1 MEKPKVL
8 KYVNPEDKE
17 ILRKQSEEIDMTS
30 EEGKEEARALAMVL
44 MEEVERQNGA
54 AGFSA
59 PQLGKLK
66 RIMAIKTF
74 QDRETQLILVNPEI
88 IDMQGVSKEEEGCF
102 SIDYDNHYYWTFKD
116 RPFRITVKAQDL
128 DGNELTI
135 PFSVADS
142 MIFMHEYEHFF
153 GELIIDNLEKKLDI
167 VKAEAGKT
175 GIRTKEGLTQ
185 EQIDRFVVELPTEE
199 EKYKWKREHPER
211 KREVKDRGMID
222 HKDYIVFSDK
232 DGTLDLETE
241 EGCKTLA
248 EAITL
253 IEGKSNGLFVI
264 TTARPAG
271 EIVKILEDK
280 GIPVPKYIIGDNGFI
295 YNTIDETYVTE
306 ERLPKE
312 EMLDLINDMVTSG
325 KAGKDEIEF
334 STGDVVILQDCPYT
348 AKSKAYERKLGTRI
362 FSQDVVQ
369 SLSDTEKEILS
380 LSLRVSSV
388 QAVEEIREYIE
399 NNHLKVQL
407 NYQSLDDGNYSVDLA
422 PSGIHKATSVLKLS
436 QLAINGDKKREDI
449 RGNFTCIGDGTNDIT
464 MLTTAYAHGENAVIA
479 DKDSE
484 ESKELKAELEN
495 AIKPYEG
502 FKTGE
507 LVELDGPANDYIL
520 ALAKEKAE
528 KLASKA
534 MRRAV
539 GMVAENGEIPSAE
552 KGNPT
557 KTENQ
562 SKGSVK

>member
-1 MEKPKVL
+1 MEEPKVL

-17 ILRKQSEEIDMTS
+17 NLRKHSEEIDMRS
-30 EEGKEEARALAMVL
+30 EEGKEEARALAMLL

-59 PQLGKLK
+59 PQLGNLK

-74 QDRETQLILVNPEI
+74 QDRDTQLILVNPEI

-153 GELIIDNLEKKLDI
+153 GELIIDNLEEKLDI
-167 VKAEAGKT
+167 VKAEPGKT
-175 GIRTKEGLTQ
+175 GIKTEEGLTQ
-185 EQIDRFVVELPTEE
+185 EQKDSIVMEFPTEK
-199 EKYKWKREHPER
+199 EKYAWKKEHPER
-211 KREVKDRGMID
+211 KREIKDRGMID
-222 HKDYIVFSDK
+222 NKDYIVFSDK
-232 DGTLDLETE
+232 DGTLDLDTE

-248 EAITL
+248 EAINL

-334 STGDVVILQDCPYT
+334 STGDVVVLQDCPYT

-449 RGNFTCIGDGTNDIT
+449 RGKFTTIGDGTNDIT
-464 MLTTAYAHGENAVIA
+464 MLTAAYAHGENAVIA
-479 DKDSE
+479 DKNSE

-507 LVELDGPANDYIL
+507 LVELDGLANNYIL
-520 ALAKEKAE
+520 DLAKEKAE
-528 KLASKA
+528 KLANKA

-539 GMVAENGEIPSAE
+539 GMVVENGEIPLAE
-552 KGNPT
+552 KGSPT
-557 KTENQ
+557 KTEK
-562 SKGSVK
+562 SK

>member
-1 MEKPKVL
+1 MEEPKVL
-8 KYVNPEDKE
+8 KYVNLKDKE
-17 ILRKQSEEIDMTS
+17 ILRKHSEEIDMTS

-59 PQLGKLK
+59 PQLGNLK

-74 QDRETQLILVNPEI
+74 QDRNTQLVLVNPEI
-88 IDMQGVSKEEEGCF
+88 IHIQGVSKEEEGCF

-142 MIFMHEYEHFF
+142 LMFMHEYEHFF
-153 GELIIDNLEKKLDI
+153 GELIIDNLEEKLDI
-167 VKAEAGKT
+167 VKAEPGET
-175 GIRTKEGLTQ
+175 GIKTEEGLTQ
-185 EQIDRFVVELPTEE
+185 EQKDSIVMEFPTEE
-199 EKYKWKREHPER
+199 EKYAWKKEHPER
-211 KREVKDRGMID
+211 KREIKDRGMID
-222 HKDYIVFSDK
+222 NKDYIVFSDK

-449 RGNFTCIGDGTNDIT
+449 RGKFTTIGDGTNDIT
-464 MLTTAYAHGENAVIA
+464 MLTAAYAHGENAVIA

-552 KGNPT
+552 KGSPT
-557 KTENQ
+557 KTEK
-562 SKGSVK
+562 SK

>member
-17 ILRKQSEEIDMTS
+17 ILRKHSEEIDMTS
-30 EEGKEEARALAMVL
+30 EEGKEEARALAVVL

-74 QDRETQLILVNPEI
+74 QDRDTQLILVNPEI

-116 RPFRITVKAQDL
+116 RPFRITVRAQDL

-153 GELIIDNLEKKLDI
+153 GELIIDNLEEELDI
-167 VKAEAGKT
+167 VKTEAGKT
-175 GIRTKEGLTQ
+175 GIKTEEGLTQ
-185 EQIDRFVVELPTEE
+185 EQKDSIVMEFPTEE
-199 EKYKWKREHPER
+199 EKYAWKKEHPER
-211 KREVKDRGMID
+211 KRKIKDRGMID
-222 HKDYIVFSDK
+222 NKDYIVFSDK

-449 RGNFTCIGDGTNDIT
+449 RGKFTTIGDGTNDIT
-464 MLTTAYAHGENAVIA
+464 MLTAAYAHGENAVIA
-479 DKDSE
+479 DKNSE

-507 LVELDGPANDYIL
+507 LVELDGPANNYIL
-520 ALAKEKAE
+520 DLAKEKAE
-528 KLASKA
+528 KLANKA

-552 KGNPT
+552 KGSPT
-557 KTENQ
+557 RTEK
-562 SKGSVK
+562 SK

>member
-1 MEKPKVL
+1 MEEPKVL

-17 ILRKQSEEIDMTS
+17 NLRKHSEEIDMRS
-30 EEGKEEARALAMVL
+30 EEGKEEARALAMLL

-59 PQLGKLK
+59 PQLGNLK

-74 QDRETQLILVNPEI
+74 QDRDTQLILVNPEI

-153 GELIIDNLEKKLDI
+153 GELIIDNLEEKLDI
-167 VKAEAGKT
+167 VKAEPGKT
-175 GIRTKEGLTQ
+175 GIKTEEGLTQ
-185 EQIDRFVVELPTEE
+185 EQKDSIVMEFPTEE
-199 EKYKWKREHPER
+199 EKYAWKKEHPER
-211 KREVKDRGMID
+211 KREIKDRGMID
-222 HKDYIVFSDK
+222 NKDYIVFSDK
-232 DGTLDLETE
+232 DGTLDLDTE

-248 EAITL
+248 EAINL

-334 STGDVVILQDCPYT
+334 STGDVVVLQDCPYT

-449 RGNFTCIGDGTNDIT
+449 RGKFTTIGDGTNDIT
-464 MLTTAYAHGENAVIA
+464 MLTAAYAHGENAVIA

-552 KGNPT
+552 KGSPT
-557 KTENQ
+557 KTEK
-562 SKGSVK
+562 SK

>member
-1 MEKPKVL
+1 MEEPKVL

-17 ILRKQSEEIDMTS
+17 ILRKHSEEIDMTS

-59 PQLGKLK
+59 PQLGNLK

-102 SIDYDNHYYWTFKD
+102 SIDYDHHYYWTFKD

-142 MIFMHEYEHFF
+142 LMFMHEYEHFF
-153 GELIIDNLEKKLDI
+153 GELIIDNLEEKLDI
-167 VKAEAGKT
+167 VKAEPGET
-175 GIRTKEGLTQ
+175 GIKTEEGLTQ
-185 EQIDRFVVELPTEE
+185 EQKDSIVMEFPTEE
-199 EKYKWKREHPER
+199 EKYVWKKEHPER
-211 KREVKDRGMID
+211 KREIRDRGMID
-222 HKDYIVFSDK
+222 NKDYIVFSDK

-449 RGNFTCIGDGTNDIT
+449 RGKFTTIGDGTNDIT
-464 MLTTAYAHGENAVIA
+464 MLTAAYAHGENAVIA

-557 KTENQ
+557 KTEK
-562 SKGSVK
+562 SK

>member
-8 KYVNPEDKE
+8 KYVKPEDKE
-17 ILRKQSEEIDMTS
+17 ILRKHSEEIDMTS

-74 QDRETQLILVNPEI
+74 QDRDTQLILVNPEI

-128 DGNELTI
+128 DGNDLTI

-153 GELIIDNLEKKLDI
+153 GELIIDNLEEELDI

-175 GIRTKEGLTQ
+175 GIKTEEGLTQ
-185 EQIDRFVVELPTEE
+185 EQKDSIVMEFPTEE
-199 EKYKWKREHPER
+199 EKYAWKKEHPER
-211 KREVKDRGMID
+211 KREIKDRGMID
-222 HKDYIVFSDK
+222 NKDYIVFSDK

-271 EIVKILEDK
+271 EIIKILEDK

-348 AKSKAYERKLGTRI
+348 EKSKAYERKLGTRI

-369 SLSDTEKEILS
+369 SLTDTEKEILS

-449 RGNFTCIGDGTNDIT
+449 RGKFTSIGDGTNDIT
-464 MLTTAYAHGENAVIA
+464 MLTAAYAHGESAVIA

-484 ESKELKAELEN
+484 ESKELKAELKN
-495 AIKPYEG
+495 TVKPYEG
-502 FKTGE
+502 FKTGK

-520 ALAKEKAE
+520 ALAKEKTE
-528 KLASKA
+528 KLANKA

-539 GMVAENGEIPSAE
+539 GIVAENGEIPSAE
-552 KGNPT
+552 KGSPT
-557 KTENQ
+557 KTEK
-562 SKGSVK
+562 SK

>member
-1 MEKPKVL
+1 MEEPKVL

-17 ILRKQSEEIDMTS
+17 NLRKHSEEIDMRS
-30 EEGKEEARALAMVL
+30 EEGKEEARALAMLL

-59 PQLGKLK
+59 PQLGNLK

-74 QDRETQLILVNPEI
+74 QDRNTQLVLVNPEI
-88 IDMQGVSKEEEGCF
+88 IHIQGVSKEEEGCF
-102 SIDYDNHYYWTFKD
+102 SIDYDHHYYWTFKD

-153 GELIIDNLEKKLDI
+153 GELIIDNLEEKLDI
-167 VKAEAGKT
+167 VKAEPGKT
-175 GIRTKEGLTQ
+175 GIKTEEGLTQ
-185 EQIDRFVVELPTEE
+185 EQKDSIVMEFPTEK
-199 EKYKWKREHPER
+199 EKYAWKKEHPER
-211 KREVKDRGMID
+211 KREIKDRGMID
-222 HKDYIVFSDK
+222 NKDYIVFSDK
-232 DGTLDLETE
+232 DGTLDLDTE

-248 EAITL
+248 EAINL

-334 STGDVVILQDCPYT
+334 STGDVVVLQDCPYT

-449 RGNFTCIGDGTNDIT
+449 RGKFTTIGDGTNDIT
-464 MLTTAYAHGENAVIA
+464 MLTAAYAHGENAVIA

-552 KGNPT
+552 KGSPT
-557 KTENQ
+557 KTEK
-562 SKGSVK
+562 SK

>member
-1 MEKPKVL
+1 MKEPKVL
-8 KYVNPEDKE
+8 KYVNPEDKK
-17 ILRKQSEEIDMTS
+17 ILRKHSEEIDMTS
-30 EEGKEEARALAMVL
+30 EEGKEEARALTMVL

-74 QDRETQLILVNPEI
+74 QDRDTQLILVNPEI
-88 IDMQGVSKEEEGCF
+88 IHMQGVSKEEEGCF
-102 SIDYDNHYYWTFKD
+102 SIDYDDHYYWTFKD

-153 GELIIDNLEKKLDI
+153 GELIIDNLEEKLDI
-167 VKAEAGKT
+167 VKAEPGET
-175 GIRTKEGLTQ
+175 GIKTEEGLTQ
-185 EQIDRFVVELPTEE
+185 EQKDSIVMEFPTEE
-199 EKYKWKREHPER
+199 EKYAWKKEHPER
-211 KREVKDRGMID
+211 KREIKDRGMID
-222 HKDYIVFSDK
+222 NKDYIVFSDK
-232 DGTLDLETE
+232 DGTLDLDTE

-248 EAITL
+248 EAINL
-253 IEGKSNGLFVI
+253 IEEKSNGLFVI

-334 STGDVVILQDCPYT
+334 STGDVVVLQDCPYT
-348 AKSKAYERKLGTRI
+348 EKSKAYERKLGTRI

-369 SLSDTEKEILS
+369 SLTDTEKEILS

-449 RGNFTCIGDGTNDIT
+449 RGKFTTIGDGTNDIT
-464 MLTTAYAHGENAVIA
+464 MLTAAYAHGKSAVIA

-502 FKTGE
+502 FKIGE

-520 ALAKEKAE
+520 ALAKEKTK

-552 KGNPT
+552 IGSPT
-557 KTENQ
+557 KTEK
-562 SKGSVK
+562 SK

>member
-1 MEKPKVL
+1 MEEPKVL

-17 ILRKQSEEIDMTS
+17 NLRKHSEEIDMRS
-30 EEGKEEARALAMVL
+30 EEGKEEARALAMLL

-59 PQLGKLK
+59 PQLGNLK

-74 QDRETQLILVNPEI
+74 QDRDTQLILVNPEI

-153 GELIIDNLEKKLDI
+153 GELIIDNLEEKLDI
-167 VKAEAGKT
+167 VKAEPGKT
-175 GIRTKEGLTQ
+175 GIKTEEGLTQ
-185 EQIDRFVVELPTEE
+185 EQKDSIVMEFPTEE
-199 EKYKWKREHPER
+199 EKYAWKKEHPER
-211 KREVKDRGMID
+211 KREIKDRGMID
-222 HKDYIVFSDK
+222 NKDYIVFSDK
-232 DGTLDLETE
+232 DGTLDLDTE

-248 EAITL
+248 EAINL

-334 STGDVVILQDCPYT
+334 STGDVVVLQDCPYT

-449 RGNFTCIGDGTNDIT
+449 RGKFTTIGDGTNDIT
-464 MLTTAYAHGENAVIA
+464 MLTAAYAHGENAVIA
-479 DKDSE
+479 DKNSE

-502 FKTGE
+502 FKIGE

-552 KGNPT
+552 KGSPT
-557 KTENQ
+557 KTEK
-562 SKGSVK
+562 SK

>member
-1 MEKPKVL
+1 MEEPKVL

-17 ILRKQSEEIDMTS
+17 ILRKHSEEIDMTS

-59 PQLGKLK
+59 PKLGNLK

-74 QDRETQLILVNPEI
+74 QDRNTQLVLVNPEI
-88 IDMQGVSKEEEGCF
+88 IHIQGVSKEEEGCF

-142 MIFMHEYEHFF
+142 LMFMHEYEHFF
-153 GELIIDNLEKKLDI
+153 GELIIDNLEEKLDI
-167 VKAEAGKT
+167 VKAEPGET
-175 GIRTKEGLTQ
+175 GIKTEEGLTQ
-185 EQIDRFVVELPTEE
+185 EQKDSIVMEFPTEE
-199 EKYKWKREHPER
+199 EKYAWKKEHPER
-211 KREVKDRGMID
+211 KREIKDRGMID
-222 HKDYIVFSDK
+222 NKDYIVFSDK

-449 RGNFTCIGDGTNDIT
+449 RGKFTTIGDGTNDIT
-464 MLTTAYAHGENAVIA
+464 MLTAAYAHGENAVIA

-520 ALAKEKAE
+520 ALAKEKAG

-539 GMVAENGEIPSAE
+539 GMVVENGEIPSAE
-552 KGNPT
+552 KGSPT
-557 KTENQ
+557 KTEK
-562 SKGSVK
+562 SK

>member
-1 MEKPKVL
+1 MEEPKVL

-17 ILRKQSEEIDMTS
+17 ILRKHSEEIDMTS

-59 PQLGKLK
+59 PKLGNLK

-74 QDRETQLILVNPEI
+74 QDRNTQLVLVNPEI
-88 IDMQGVSKEEEGCF
+88 IHIQGVSKEEEGCF
-102 SIDYDNHYYWTFKD
+102 SIDYDHHYYWTFKD

-142 MIFMHEYEHFF
+142 LMFMHEYEHFF
-153 GELIIDNLEKKLDI
+153 GELIIDNLEEKLDI
-167 VKAEAGKT
+167 VKAEPGET
-175 GIRTKEGLTQ
+175 GIKTEEGLTQ
-185 EQIDRFVVELPTEE
+185 EQKDSIVMEFPTEE
-199 EKYKWKREHPER
+199 EKYAWKKEHPER
-211 KREVKDRGMID
+211 KREIKDRGMID
-222 HKDYIVFSDK
+222 NKDYIVFSDK
-232 DGTLDLETE
+232 DGTLDLDTE

-248 EAITL
+248 EAINL

-449 RGNFTCIGDGTNDIT
+449 RGKFTTIGDGTNDIT
-464 MLTTAYAHGENAVIA
+464 MLTAAYAHGENAVIA

-539 GMVAENGEIPSAE
+539 GMVAENGEIPLAE
-552 KGNPT
+552 KGSPT
-557 KTENQ
+557 KTEK
-562 SKGSVK
+562 SK

>member
-1 MEKPKVL
+1 MEESKVL

-17 ILRKQSEEIDMTS
+17 ILRKHSEEIDMTS

-59 PQLGKLK
+59 PQLGNLK

-102 SIDYDNHYYWTFKD
+102 SIDYDHHYYWTFKD

-153 GELIIDNLEKKLDI
+153 GELIIDNLEEKLDI

-175 GIRTKEGLTQ
+175 GIKTEEGLTQ
-185 EQIDRFVVELPTEE
+185 EQKDSIIMEFPTEE
-199 EKYKWKREHPER
+199 EKYVWKKEHPER
-211 KREVKDRGMID
+211 KREIRDRGMID
-222 HKDYIVFSDK
+222 NKDYIVFSDK

-449 RGNFTCIGDGTNDIT
+449 RGKFTTIGDGTNDIT
-464 MLTTAYAHGENAVIA
+464 MLTAAYAHGENAVIA

-557 KTENQ
+557 KTEK
-562 SKGSVK
+562 SK

>member
-1 MEKPKVL
+1 MEEPKVL

-17 ILRKQSEEIDMTS
+17 NLRKHSEEIDMRS
-30 EEGKEEARALAMVL
+30 EEGKEEARALAMLL

-59 PQLGKLK
+59 PQLGNLK

-74 QDRETQLILVNPEI
+74 QDRDTQLILVNPEI

-153 GELIIDNLEKKLDI
+153 GELIIDNLEEKLDI
-167 VKAEAGKT
+167 VKAEPGKT
-175 GIRTKEGLTQ
+175 GIKTEEGLTQ
-185 EQIDRFVVELPTEE
+185 EQKDSIVMEFPTEE
-199 EKYKWKREHPER
+199 EKYAWKKEHPER
-211 KREVKDRGMID
+211 KREIKDRGMID
-222 HKDYIVFSDK
+222 NKDYIVFSDK
-232 DGTLDLETE
+232 DGTLDLDTE
-241 EGCKTLA
+241 EGCKILA
-248 EAITL
+248 EAINL

-449 RGNFTCIGDGTNDIT
+449 RGKFTTIGDGTNDIT
-464 MLTTAYAHGENAVIA
+464 MLTAAYAHGENAVIA
-479 DKDSE
+479 DKNSE

-507 LVELDGPANDYIL
+507 LVELDGLANNYIL
-520 ALAKEKAE
+520 DLAKEKAE
-528 KLASKA
+528 KLANKA

-539 GMVAENGEIPSAE
+539 GMVVENGEIPLAE
-552 KGNPT
+552 KGSPT
-557 KTENQ
+557 KTEK
-562 SKGSVK
+562 SK

>member
-1 MEKPKVL
+1 MEESKVL

-17 ILRKQSEEIDMTS
+17 ILRKHSEEIDMRS
-30 EEGKEEARALAMVL
+30 EEGKEEARALAMLL

-59 PQLGKLK
+59 PQLGNLK

-102 SIDYDNHYYWTFKD
+102 SIDYDDHYYWTFKD

-153 GELIIDNLEKKLDI
+153 GELIIDNLEEKLDI

-175 GIRTKEGLTQ
+175 GIKTEEGLTQ
-185 EQIDRFVVELPTEE
+185 EQKDSIVMEFPTEE
-199 EKYKWKREHPER
+199 EKYVWKKEHPER
-211 KREVKDRGMID
+211 KREIKDRGMID
-222 HKDYIVFSDK
+222 NKDYIVFSDK
-232 DGTLDLETE
+232 DGTLDLDTE

-248 EAITL
+248 EAINL
-253 IEGKSNGLFVI
+253 IEEKSNGLFVI

-449 RGNFTCIGDGTNDIT
+449 RGKFTTIGDGTNDIT
-464 MLTTAYAHGENAVIA
+464 MLTAAYAHGENAVIA

-552 KGNPT
+552 KGSPT
-557 KTENQ
+557 KTEK
-562 SKGSVK
+562 SK

>member
-1 MEKPKVL
+1 MEKSKVL

-59 PQLGKLK
+59 PQLGNLK

-102 SIDYDNHYYWTFKD
+102 SIDYDHHYYWTFKD

-153 GELIIDNLEKKLDI
+153 GELIIDNLEEKLDI
-167 VKAEAGKT
+167 VKAEPGET
-175 GIRTKEGLTQ
+175 GIKTEEGLTQ
-185 EQIDRFVVELPTEE
+185 EQKDSIVMEFPTEE
-199 EKYKWKREHPER
+199 EKYVWKKEHPER
-211 KREVKDRGMID
+211 KREIRDRGMID
-222 HKDYIVFSDK
+222 NKDYIVFSDK

-449 RGNFTCIGDGTNDIT
+449 RGKFTTIGDGTNDIT
-464 MLTTAYAHGENAVIA
+464 MLTAAYAHGENAVIA

-557 KTENQ
+557 KTEK
-562 SKGSVK
+562 SK

>member
-59 PQLGKLK
+59 PQLGNLK

-142 MIFMHEYEHFF
+142 LMFMHEYEHFF
-153 GELIIDNLEKKLDI
+153 GELIIDNLEEKLDI
-167 VKAEAGKT
+167 VKAEPGET
-175 GIRTKEGLTQ
+175 GIKTEEGLTQ
-185 EQIDRFVVELPTEE
+185 EQKDSIVMEFPTEE
-199 EKYKWKREHPER
+199 EKYVWKKEHPER
-211 KREVKDRGMID
+211 KREIRDRGMID
-222 HKDYIVFSDK
+222 NKDYIVFSDK

-449 RGNFTCIGDGTNDIT
+449 RGKFTTIGDGTNDIT
-464 MLTTAYAHGENAVIA
+464 MLTAAYAHGENAVIA

-557 KTENQ
+557 KTEK
-562 SKGSVK
+562 SK

>member
-1 MEKPKVL
+1 
-8 KYVNPEDKE
+8 
-17 ILRKQSEEIDMTS
+17 
-30 EEGKEEARALAMVL
+30 
-44 MEEVERQNGA
+44 
-54 AGFSA
+54 
-59 PQLGKLK
+59 
-66 RIMAIKTF
+66 
-74 QDRETQLILVNPEI
+74 
-88 IDMQGVSKEEEGCF
+88 
-102 SIDYDNHYYWTFKD
+102 
-116 RPFRITVKAQDL
+116 
-128 DGNELTI
+128 
-135 PFSVADS
+135 
-142 MIFMHEYEHFF
+142 
-153 GELIIDNLEKKLDI
+153 
-167 VKAEAGKT
+167 
-175 GIRTKEGLTQ
+175 
-185 EQIDRFVVELPTEE
+185 
-199 EKYKWKREHPER
+199 
-211 KREVKDRGMID
+211 MID

-449 RGNFTCIGDGTNDIT
+449 RGKFTTIGDGTNDIT
-464 MLTTAYAHGENAVIA
+464 MLTAAYAHGENAVIA

-502 FKTGE
+502 FKIGE

-520 ALAKEKAE
+520 ALAKEKAK

-557 KTENQ
+557 KTEK
-562 SKGSVK
+562 SK

>member
-1 MEKPKVL
+1 MEKSKVL

-17 ILRKQSEEIDMTS
+17 ILRKHSEEIDMTS

-59 PQLGKLK
+59 PQLGNLK

-74 QDRETQLILVNPEI
+74 QDRNTQLVLVNPEI
-88 IDMQGVSKEEEGCF
+88 IHIQGVSKEEEGCF
-102 SIDYDNHYYWTFKD
+102 SIDYDHHYYWTFKD

-142 MIFMHEYEHFF
+142 LMFMHEYEHFF
-153 GELIIDNLEKKLDI
+153 GELIIDNLEEKLDI
-167 VKAEAGKT
+167 VKAEPGET
-175 GIRTKEGLTQ
+175 GIKTEEGLTQ
-185 EQIDRFVVELPTEE
+185 EQKDSIVMEFPTEE
-199 EKYKWKREHPER
+199 EKYVWKKEHPER
-211 KREVKDRGMID
+211 KREIRDRGMID
-222 HKDYIVFSDK
+222 NKDYIVFSDK

-449 RGNFTCIGDGTNDIT
+449 RGKFTTIGDGTNDIT
-464 MLTTAYAHGENAVIA
+464 MLTAAYAHGENAVIA

-557 KTENQ
+557 KTEK
-562 SKGSVK
+562 SK

>member
-1 MEKPKVL
+1 MEEPKVL
-8 KYVNPEDKE
+8 KYVNPEDKK
-17 ILRKQSEEIDMTS
+17 ILRKHSEEIDMTS

-59 PQLGKLK
+59 PQLGNLK

-74 QDRETQLILVNPEI
+74 QDRNTQLVLVNPEI
-88 IDMQGVSKEEEGCF
+88 IHIQGVSKEEEGCF

-142 MIFMHEYEHFF
+142 LMFMHEYEHFF
-153 GELIIDNLEKKLDI
+153 GELIIDNLEEKLDI
-167 VKAEAGKT
+167 VKAEPGET
-175 GIRTKEGLTQ
+175 GIKTEEGLTQ
-185 EQIDRFVVELPTEE
+185 EQKDSIVMEFSTEE
-199 EKYKWKREHPER
+199 EKYAWKKEHPER
-211 KREVKDRGMID
+211 KREIKDRGMID
-222 HKDYIVFSDK
+222 NKDYIVFSDK

-436 QLAINGDKKREDI
+436 QLAIKGDKKREDI
-449 RGNFTCIGDGTNDIT
+449 RGKFTTIGDGTNDIT
-464 MLTTAYAHGENAVIA
+464 MLTAAYAHGENAVIA

-539 GMVAENGEIPSAE
+539 GMVVENGEIPSAE
-552 KGNPT
+552 KGSPT
-557 KTENQ
+557 KTEK
-562 SKGSVK
+562 SK

>member
-1 MEKPKVL
+1 MEEPKVL

-17 ILRKQSEEIDMTS
+17 NLRKHSEEIDMRS
-30 EEGKEEARALAMVL
+30 EEGKEEARALAMLL

-59 PQLGKLK
+59 PQLGNLK

-74 QDRETQLILVNPEI
+74 QDRNTQLVLVNPEI
-88 IDMQGVSKEEEGCF
+88 IHIQGVSKEEEGCF
-102 SIDYDNHYYWTFKD
+102 SIDYDHHYYWTFKD

-153 GELIIDNLEKKLDI
+153 GELIIDNLEEKLDI
-167 VKAEAGKT
+167 VKAEPGKT
-175 GIRTKEGLTQ
+175 GIKTEEGLTQ
-185 EQIDRFVVELPTEE
+185 EQKDSIVMEFPTEK
-199 EKYKWKREHPER
+199 EKYAWKKEHPER
-211 KREVKDRGMID
+211 KREIKDRGMID
-222 HKDYIVFSDK
+222 NKDYIVFSDK
-232 DGTLDLETE
+232 DGTLDLDTE

-248 EAITL
+248 EAINL

-334 STGDVVILQDCPYT
+334 STGDVVVLQDCPYT

-449 RGNFTCIGDGTNDIT
+449 RGKFTTIGDGTNDIT
-464 MLTTAYAHGENAVIA
+464 MLTAAYAHGENAVIA
-479 DKDSE
+479 DKNSE

-507 LVELDGPANDYIL
+507 LVELDGLANNYIL
-520 ALAKEKAE
+520 DLAKEKAE
-528 KLASKA
+528 KLANKA

-552 KGNPT
+552 KGSPT
-557 KTENQ
+557 RTEK
-562 SKGSVK
+562 SK